1 MHMLTMLDLDADL
14 FADNVLAYE
23 DPGQQYVIIQYSMV
37 TKPNSNILI
46 GQFQIYLFSNGD
58 IGYIYNNVYASPES
72 KGRNALIGEPCAG
85 LQHMCS
91 CRWLRTWRARASNS
105 HAAGASRVARHMSAA
120 AMHAIVAVGIGALRP
135 FQLKR

>member
-72 KGRNALIGEPCAG
+72 KGRNALMVSLVPAYNTCA
-85 LQHMCS
+85 
-91 CRWLRTWRARASNS
+91 
-105 HAAGASRVARHMSAA
+105 AAGGCAL
-120 AMHAIVAVGIGALRP
+120 GALGPATHMQQERAGWHVTCLQQQCMP
-135 FQLKR
+135 LLPWALEP